1 MTASPRLAILDVGH
15 GNSAVLHDSNGI
27 LVFDAGPG
35 STLNEYLI
43 ENQIREIAALLIS
56 HSDADHLGG
65 AINLL
70 LSREF
75 RVKEVYLNPDPTNT
89 GDKYKI
95 FRSALRD
102 AKENRGTRI
111 VPHLTT
117 TLSESFQSG
126 ATTVEILAPTP
137 ENALG
142 GIGGRDLAGKR
153 INPNSMSAVVRL
165 MVDNIPVVLLPG
177 DMDAIG
183 LANLVRDHPA
193 LPARIL
199 LFPHHGGR
207 PGRANPAQ
215 FAHDLCSLVHPE
227 IVIFSIGRGKH
238 NTPNPA
244 IVGAVLVHCP
254 KAHIACTQLSVACAA
269 DKPSIQPLHLTR
281 EAASGKRTRSCCVGT
296 LILPL
301 RWPTETFPPLRE
313 HSEFVELFAPT
324 ALCRRR

>member
-15 GNSAVLHDSNGI
+15 GNSAVLHDCNGI

-35 STLNEYLI
+35 GILNEYLI

-70 LSREF
+70 SSREF
-75 RVKEVYLNPDPTNT
+75 RVKEVYLNPDCRNAGSTF
-89 GDKYKI
+89 DI
-95 FRSALRD
+95 FRRALRD
-102 AKENRGTRI
+102 SKDNRGTRI

-117 TLSESFQSG
+117 TLSGSFQAG
-126 ATTVEILAPTP
+126 ATVVEIVAPAP
-137 ENALG
+137 ETALG
-142 GIGGRDLAGKR
+142 GIGGRDLVGKE

-165 MVDNIPVVLLPG
+165 VVDNVPVVLLPG
-177 DMDAIG
+177 DVDADG
-183 LANLVRDHPA
+183 LTNLIRDYPS

-244 IVGAVLVHCP
+244 IIDAVLAHCP
-254 KAHIACTQLSVACAA
+254 TAHIACTQLAVACAA
-269 DKPSIQPLHLTR
+269 DKPSTQPLHLTR
-281 EAASGKRTRSCCVGT
+281 EVASGKRTRSCCMGT
-296 LILPL
+296 LILSL
-301 RWPTETFPPLRE
+301 RRPTEAFPVLHE
-313 HSEFVELFAPT
+313 HSDFVERFAPT

>member
-1 MTASPRLAILDVGH
+1 MMASPRLAILDVGH
-15 GNSAVLHDSNGI
+15 GNSAVLHDHNGI

-35 STLNEYLI
+35 STLNEYLLD
-43 ENQIREIAALLIS
+43 NQIREIAALLIS

-70 LSREF
+70 SSREF
-75 RVKEVYLNPDPTNT
+75 RVKEVYLNPDSRNAGSTFE
-89 GDKYKI
+89 I

-117 TLSESFQSG
+117 TLSKSFQVG
-126 ATTVEILAPTP
+126 ATVVEILAPAP
-137 ENALG
+137 ETALSG
-142 GIGGRDLAGKR
+142 VGGRDLAGKR
-153 INPNSMSAVVRL
+153 LNPNSMSAVVRL
-165 MVDNIPVVLLPG
+165 MVDNIPMVLLPG
-177 DMDAIG
+177 DMDADG
-183 LANLVRDHPA
+183 LANLIRDHPA

-207 PGRANPAQ
+207 PGRASPTL
-215 FAHDLCSLVHPE
+215 FARDLCSLVHPE

-244 IVGAVLVHCP
+244 IVDAVLAHSP
-254 KAHIACTQLSVACAA
+254 KAHIACTQLSVGCAA
-269 DKPSIQPLHLTR
+269 DKPSSEPVHLIR
-281 EAASGKRTRSCCVGT
+281 DVASGKRTRSCCMGT
-296 LILPL
+296 VILTL
-301 RWPTETFPPLRE
+301 RTPSETFPVLGE
-313 HSEFVELFAPT
+313 HSDFVDRFAPT